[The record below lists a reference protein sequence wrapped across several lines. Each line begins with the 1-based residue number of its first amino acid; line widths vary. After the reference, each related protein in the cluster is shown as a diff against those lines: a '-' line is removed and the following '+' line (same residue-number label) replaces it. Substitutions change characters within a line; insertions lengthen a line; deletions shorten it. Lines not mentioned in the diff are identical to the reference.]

1 MNAVPRSG
9 LHIPLEF
16 TDKDGVL
23 HRADSWEALARRV
36 FEYRSKANFSIGDP
50 LTEIYAQVC
59 AQHPALC
66 KILDKKIPKR
76 HRELNRRI
84 LDWVIQ
90 LLADFNTRTLI
101 RQTDDNE
108 VSRRSEICRKC
119 PKQSAWRGT
128 CQNCAVQVSQIL
140 MGVLKGVPLDSGL
153 QGCLVLGEDTRA
165 SVRVEQPRSGDPG
178 LPEFCWRRP

>member
-1 MNAVPRSG
+1 MNAIPRSG

-23 HRADSWEALARRV
+23 HRADSWEALARQV
-36 FEYRSKANFSIGDP
+36 FEYRSKAQFLIGDP

-59 AQHPALC
+59 AQYPERC
-66 KILDKKIPKR
+66 KNLIKKTPKR

-84 LDWVIQ
+84 LDWVVQ
-90 LLADFNTRTLI
+90 LLVHFQNKTLI
-101 RQTDDNE
+101 RQADDNE

-128 CQNCAVQVSQIL
+128 CQNCAAQVSQIL
-140 MGVLKGVPLDSGL
+140 SAVLKGVPLDSGL
-153 QGCLVLGEDTRA
+153 QGCLALGEDTRA
-165 SVRVEQPRSGDPG
+165 SVRIEQPGSDDPH
-178 LPEFCWRRP
+178 LPEFCWRRA